1 MQLYRRILGVLGFII
16 VIFSTLTAAYFLNFE
31 DIEME
36 SRIGLSLSFIPIYIF
51 GHFIVLNRFGFHH
64 NAEYSDIQKRR
75 ILGTSLL
82 LFGLLTAVSLSP
94 IINQLQ
100 VEKLKNWPEDSIAYG
115 FTGELKTKYIKQD
128 LYCQLT
134 IKREQPFSRDSLEF
148 VINLLDSDGF
158 LITSIE
164 PENYTRI
171 LGEDKNTYA
180 IESKFTSN
188 ALSYNSRGYNSIR
201 KWSLAFRIK
210 K

>member
-1 MQLYRRILGVLGFII
+1 MKIYSRILGILGFLI
-16 VIFSTLTAAYFLNFE
+16 VISSAITAAYFLNFE
-31 DIEME
+31 NIDME
-36 SRIGLSLSFIPIYIF
+36 SRVGLSISFIPIYIF
-51 GHFIVLNRFGFHH
+51 GHFIILHRFGFHH
-64 NAEYSDIQKRR
+64 NAEYSDIQKRK
-75 ILGTSLL
+75 ILGTSLS
-82 LFGLLTAVSLSP
+82 LFGLLVAISLLQ

-100 VEKLKNWPEDSIAYG
+100 VEKLRTWPEDSIAYG
-115 FTGELKTKYIKQD
+115 FTGELKTKYIEKD

-134 IKREQPFSRDSLEF
+134 ITRKQPFSRDSLEF
-148 VINLLDSDGF
+148 IINLLDSDGF

-171 LGEDKNTYA
+171 LSENKKTYA

-188 ALSYNSRGYNSIR
+188 ALAYNSRGYNSIR

>member
-1 MQLYRRILGVLGFII
+1 M
-16 VIFSTLTAAYFLNFE
+16 LTAAYLLNFE
-31 DIEME
+31 SIGAEI
-36 SRIGLSLSFIPIYIF
+36 RIGLSLSFIPIYIF

-64 NAEYSDIQKRR
+64 NAVYSDIQKKK

-82 LFGLLTAVSLSP
+82 LFCLLAAISLSQ
-94 IINQLQ
+94 ILNQLEF
-100 VEKLKNWPEDSIAYG
+100 EKLKTWPEDSIAYG

-134 IKREQPFSRDSLEF
+134 VKREQPFSRDSLEF

-164 PENYTRI
+164 PEKFTRI
-171 LGEDKNTYA
+171 LGEDKKTYA

-188 ALSYNSRGYNSIR
+188 ALAYNSRGYNSIR